1 MYLTQEV
8 LKRTPVLTTTEMNIL
23 LLLVRYQDDDGLV
36 IGVHYKDFMDELNF
50 KSRQTFYNVL
60 RSLKEKNFIEYTQ
73 NVKGDYDVVVLDN
86 EGYTKQEDHDYIN
99 LNRNIF
105 RDKIFYKMKGHEKY
119 LLMKLMRLTAKNR
132 GKYLREV
139 KAFLE
144 ECITEL
150 QVTRR
155 VIIQYLHTLK
165 KYFSITIRKGV
176 FVFSYLG
183 GEDFKQPVESHTLK
197 SGRKV
202 PFPLT
207 EAEQKY
213 QHLAHVE
220 LRRHKIKECN
230 KEDER
235 DVGKLFFSQYKKEI
249 EQSGHS
255 NPLEYLRTFLHIY
268 KEEFPDIFNIKHVHK
283 KLRKVL
289 GVE

>member
-1 MYLTQEV
+1 MPE
-8 LKRTPVLTTTEMNIL
+8 LTTSEMNIL
-23 LLLVRYQDDDGLV
+23 LLLVRYQDENGLV
-36 IGVHYKDFMDELNF
+36 IGAHYKDFMNELNF

-73 NVKGDYDVVVLDN
+73 SVKGDYDVVVLDN

-99 LNRNIF
+99 LNRRIF
-105 RDKIFYKMKGHEKY
+105 QNKNFYKMKGHEKY
-119 LLMKLMRLTAKNR
+119 LMMKLMRLTAKNR
-132 GKYLREV
+132 GKYLREA
-139 KAFLE
+139 KAFYQ

-155 VIIQYLHTLK
+155 VINQYLHTLK
-165 KYFSITIRKGV
+165 QYFSVIKRKGV
-176 FVFSYLG
+176 LVFSFLG
-183 GEDFKQPVESHTLK
+183 GNDFKQPEELHTLK
-197 SGRKV
+197 SGKKV
-202 PFPLT
+202 PFPIS
-207 EAEQKY
+207 ESAQKY

-220 LRRHKIKECN
+220 LRRNKITECN

-235 DVGKLFFSQYKKEI
+235 NVGKLFFSQYKKEI
-249 EQSGHS
+249 EESGHS

-268 KEEFPDIFNIKHVHK
+268 KEEFPNIFNIKLVHK